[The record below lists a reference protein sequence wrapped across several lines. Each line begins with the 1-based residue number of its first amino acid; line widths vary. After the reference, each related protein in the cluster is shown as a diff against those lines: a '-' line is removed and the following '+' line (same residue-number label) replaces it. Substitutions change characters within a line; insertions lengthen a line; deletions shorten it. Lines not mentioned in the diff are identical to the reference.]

1 MAICSS
7 VGLHNEAALR
17 RRASLKK
24 EEKVQK
30 VAMKSSG
37 SRHCINQVCNEPSLF
52 SSASAQCEVAKS
64 GDAVLYCDHEMPITS
79 FPSSKAP
86 KVICPVG
93 SRRFSIVKSFNSL
106 LFFTPRRLCCVI
118 GLASSGGDQLNFI
131 YIDRVKL
138 NNISMWPQLRCEKG
152 RRESRATC
160 VAVCGRFVVYF
171 MLNKHVFLFFP
182 YTGTRSSSIVYGGK
196 MDFFF
201 LSCLHHRSVA

>member
-1 MAICSS
+1 MNRVYSQVPRHNARSQNLATLYCTAITRCPSPPFRL
-7 VGLHNEAALR
+7 VKRPRWFVPLAHD
-17 RRASLKK
+17 ASL
-24 EEKVQK
+24 
-30 VAMKSSG
+30 
-37 SRHCINQVCNEPSLF
+37 
-52 SSASAQCEVAKS
+52 
-64 GDAVLYCDHEMPITS
+64 
-79 FPSSKAP
+79 SSK
-86 KVICPVG
+86 V
-93 SRRFSIVKSFNSL
+93 SILFF
-106 LFFTPRRLCCVI
+106 FFTPRRLCCVI

-160 VAVCGRFVVYF
+160 AAVCGRFVVYF

-201 LSCLHHRSVA
+201 LSCLHHRSVAWPNRAILARQSASSEF